1 MENKTHTVKS
11 PYQTNK
17 ILSEFD
23 INPPYGLSL
32 PAQKRQL
39 CHKLQTSLEIET
51 LLSHYFAYLQ
61 NSFNIKGLEYTLP
74 QNQLVL
80 HLGQSAPIHHTHDLH
95 AEDDY
100 VGQLTVFSPTI
111 LEKNILQKL
120 SKLSQLLVFP
130 LRNAITYQQAKHSA
144 QTDFLTGAG
153 NRSALDTVLAREHEL
168 AQRHHHSLSVL
179 MLDLDHFKKINDQY
193 GHPFGDQVLKRF
205 VKQVQ
210 TVARTSDSIFR
221 YGGEEFAVILSNTHL
236 HGAIVIAERIRK
248 AIQSLQ
254 FYTLHGN
261 EVSVTVSIGAAA
273 LCPNETVDEL
283 LARADK
289 YLYIAKSQGRNRCAG
304 YTSSPAP
311 NLAAASE
318 IRLAQSV

>member
-17 ILSEFD
+17 TLSEFD

-80 HLGQSAPIHHTHDLH
+80 QLGQSAPIHHTHDLH
-95 AEDDY
+95 AEGDY
-100 VGQLTVFSPTI
+100 VGQLTVFSSTI

-120 SKLSQLLVFP
+120 SKLSQILVFP
-130 LRNAITYQQAKHSA
+130 LRNAITYRQAKYSA

-153 NRSALDTVLAREHEL
+153 NRSALDTVLAREYEL
-168 AQRHHHSLSVL
+168 AQRHHHSLSV
-179 MLDLDHFKKINDQY
+179 
-193 GHPFGDQVLKRF
+193 
-205 VKQVQ
+205 
-210 TVARTSDSIFR
+210 
-221 YGGEEFAVILSNTHL
+221 
-236 HGAIVIAERIRK
+236 
-248 AIQSLQ
+248 
-254 FYTLHGN
+254 
-261 EVSVTVSIGAAA
+261 
-273 LCPNETVDEL
+273 
-283 LARADK
+283 
-289 YLYIAKSQGRNRCAG
+289 
-304 YTSSPAP
+304 
-311 NLAAASE
+311 
-318 IRLAQSV
+318 